1 MSDQSVLQFIEYSI
15 IGIASGSIY
24 VLAALGFVIIFKSS
38 SVFNFA
44 MGEMMMFGAYLFFM
58 ADQQLGLG
66 WMAGLAAAF
75 AGSAVL
81 ALAIERGLLRHLL
94 GRPAVVLVMVTLG
107 VGSII
112 RGVAALLWG
121 PNVLQLS
128 EILPR
133 KPIFIG
139 ELLIPGKLAWGF
151 VGVSLIAAG
160 FVAYYR
166 FSRAGLAIRATS
178 SDQVTAE
185 GLGINIR
192 GVFSLTW
199 ILAGMLAAASG
210 IIAGSVNGVTP
221 QLGLVA
227 FNVLAVVML
236 AGMTSVGGACIAGLL
251 IGWMETLVGA
261 YLGAAWQN
269 FLPYLVVLLVMV
281 VKPTGLFGENR
292 IERI

>member
-1 MSDQSVLQFIEYSI
+1 VQFLEYSL
-15 IGIASGSIY
+15 IGVASGSIY

-66 WMAGLAAAF
+66 LIGGLGAALL
-75 AGSAVL
+75 GSALL
-81 ALAIERGLLRHLL
+81 ALSIERGLLRRLL
-94 GRPAVVLVMVTLG
+94 GRPPVVLVMVTLG

-112 RGVAALLWG
+112 RGFAALFWG

-133 KPIFIG
+133 KPIFLGDI
-139 ELLIPGKLAWGF
+139 LIPGKLAWGF
-151 VGVSLIAAG
+151 VGVSIIAAG
-160 FVAYYR
+160 FLAYYR

-210 IIAGSVNGVTP
+210 IVAGSVNGVTP

-227 FNVLAVVML
+227 LNVLAVVML
-236 AGMTSVGGACIAGLL
+236 AGMTSIGGACIAGLL
-251 IGWMETLVGA
+251 IGWMETIVGA

-269 FLPYLVVLLVMV
+269 FLPYLVVLLVMI
-281 VKPTGLFGENR
+281 VKPTGLFGETR
-292 IERI
+292 VERI

>member
-1 MSDQSVLQFIEYSI
+1 VQFLEYSL

-66 WMAGLAAAF
+66 LIGGLGAALL
-75 AGSAVL
+75 GSALL
-81 ALAIERGLLRHLL
+81 ALSIERGLLRRLL
-94 GRPAVVLVMVTLG
+94 GRPPVVLVMVTLG

-112 RGVAALLWG
+112 RGFAALFWG

-133 KPIFIG
+133 KPIFLGDI
-139 ELLIPGKLAWGF
+139 LIPGKLAWGF
-151 VGVSLIAAG
+151 VGVSIIAAG
-160 FVAYYR
+160 FLAYYR

-210 IIAGSVNGVTP
+210 IVAGSVNGVTP

-227 FNVLAVVML
+227 LNVLAVVML
-236 AGMTSVGGACIAGLL
+236 AGMTSIGGACIAGLL
-251 IGWMETLVGA
+251 IGWMETIVGA

-269 FLPYLVVLLVMV
+269 FLPYLVVLLVMI
-281 VKPTGLFGENR
+281 VKPTGLFGETR
-292 IERI
+292 VERI